1 MLNLRSRKSIAP
13 NATSAKAEADRPLL
27 VLSGVSRRYGARTVL
42 NDITLSLTGGES
54 VILRG
59 GNGSGKSTLLK
70 LAAGM
75 IPSSSGEVVRQRD
88 LSIGFAPDRLPKLRM
103 TSEEYLTHMGRIAG
117 MAKAPL
123 AQRIEELHE
132 LLELPAGNASMLLH
146 YSKGMLQKVNLMQAL
161 LNEPK
166 LLLLD
171 EPFSGLDSESSAR
184 LLKLLHGLRAE
195 GAAVITALHD
205 PLPSWESVSLT
216 YRLREG
222 RLVPEKNRA
231 ADDVRIAAYYELDG
245 LLPET
250 GRAALAAEFPA
261 VLWTAAG
268 SVLRCGIPD
277 TACEDFMRGFWAAGG
292 TLLSLRREEGTP

>member
-1 MLNLRSRKSIAP
+1 MLNVRSGESGSR
-13 NATSAKAEADRPLL
+13 NADAEANRALL
-27 VLSGVSRRYGARTVL
+27 MLSGVSRRYGSRTVL
-42 NDITLSLTGGES
+42 SDISLSLNGGES

-75 IPSSSGEVVRQRD
+75 IPSSSGEVVRRRD
-88 LSIGFAPDRLPKLRM
+88 LPIGFAPDRLPKLRM

-117 MAKAPL
+117 MSQAPL
-123 AQRIEELHE
+123 ARRIEQLHE
-132 LLELPAGNASMLLH
+132 RLELPAGRSSLLLH

-195 GAAVITALHD
+195 GTAVITALHD
-205 PLPSWESVSLT
+205 PLPSWEAISLT

-222 RLVPEKNRA
+222 RLVPEESRA
-231 ADDVRIAAYYELDG
+231 AEDVRTAAYYELDG

-250 GRAALAAEFPA
+250 RRVALATEFPS
-261 VLWTAAG
+261 VVWTAAG
-268 SVLRCGIPD
+268 SVLRCEIPD
-277 TACEDFMRGFWAAGG
+277 AACENFMRGFWTAGG

>member
-1 MLNLRSRKSIAP
+1 MLNVWSRRSTAP
-13 NATSAKAEADRPLL
+13 RANAEAAQPLL
-27 VLSGVSRRYGARTVL
+27 KLSGVSRRYGTRTVL
-42 NDITLSLTGGES
+42 SDISLSLSGGES

-75 IPSSSGEVVRQRD
+75 IPSSSGEVVQQND
-88 LSIGFAPDRLPKLRM
+88 LPIGFAPDRLPKLRM

-117 MAKAPL
+117 MPQASL

-132 LLELPAGNASMLLH
+132 LLELPAGSRSLLLH

-171 EPFSGLDSESSAR
+171 EPFSGLDAESSAR

-195 GAAVITALHD
+195 GTAVLTALHD

-222 RLVPEKNRA
+222 RLVPEENRA
-231 ADDVRIAAYYELDG
+231 ADDRRTAAHYELDG
-245 LLPET
+245 LLPE
-250 GRAALAAEFPA
+250 GRRAALAEAFPS
-261 VLWTAAG
+261 VVWKAAG
-268 SVLRCGIPD
+268 AVLRCEIPD
-277 TACEDFMRGFWAAGG
+277 AACENFMRGFWASGG
-292 TLLSLRREEGTP
+292 TLLSLRREEGAR

>member
-1 MLNLRSRKSIAP
+1 MLNLRSRESNERNTA
-13 NATSAKAEADRPLL
+13 AEKDRPLL
-27 VLSGVSRRYGARTVL
+27 VLNGVSRRYGARTVL
-42 NDITLSLTGGES
+42 NDILLSVSGGES

-70 LAAGM
+70 LTAGM

-117 MAKAPL
+117 MSQAPL

-132 LLELPAGNASMLLH
+132 LLELPAGSRSLLLH

-171 EPFSGLDSESSAR
+171 EPFSGLDGESSAR

-195 GAAVITALHD
+195 GTAVLTALHD
-205 PLPSWESVSLT
+205 PLPSWESVSRT
-216 YRLREG
+216 YRLQEG
-222 RLVPEKNRA
+222 RLVPEENRA
-231 ADDVRIAAYYELDG
+231 DDARQTVAYYELDG
-245 LLPET
+245 LLPEARRAELAEAFPSVVWKAS
-250 GRAALAAEFPA
+250 GAAL
-261 VLWTAAG
+261 
-268 SVLRCGIPD
+268 RCEIPD
-277 TACEDFMRGFWAAGG
+277 AACESFMRGFWASGG
-292 TLLSLRREEGTP
+292 TLLSLRREEGAL